1 MIANSG
7 VILIATENDTLRHAI
22 ARALIVRSHEVRFL
36 GAPADQSDQWGTERA
51 SCLVLEA
58 DLGSPRVAALLAE
71 ATSRQRGMPVL
82 LVQSGGDAGGWAAA
96 PVGGFR
102 GYLRAPFDARVLVDQ
117 VERALRDAPPA
128 ALVVPPT
135 EETIQHQHLSEAA
148 LDALV
153 HAMEAKDPH
162 LPGHSIRVAELSAS
176 VAAKLGRFD
185 WEVEEVR
192 LAGRLHDLGMI
203 AVHEG
208 VLNKAGPLTP
218 EEYDEIKQH
227 PVLGHGI
234 LCGYPE
240 MERVASYVRGHHERW
255 DGTGYPDRLAGEA
268 IPWGAQV
275 LAAAET
281 FDAMTSPRAYRAA
294 NSVTNALERMY
305 AQSADFIDPEV
316 MKVVARVVGRRET
329 LSFIRDDDAPLAE
342 QEVPEQDELLGN
354 GKE

>member
-1 MIANSG
+1 
-7 VILIATENDTLRHAI
+7 TENDTLRRAI

-36 GAPADQSDQWGTERA
+36 GAPADQPDQWGTERA
-51 SCLVLEA
+51 ACLVLEA

-82 LVQSGGDAGGWAAA
+82 LVQSGAEAGGWAPA

-102 GYLRAPFDARVLVDQ
+102 GYLRAPFDARLLVDQ
-117 VERALRDAPPA
+117 VERALRDGSPV
-128 ALVVPPT
+128 ALGAVPR
-135 EETIQHQHLSEAA
+135 EETVQHQHLSEAA

-162 LPGHSIRVAELSAS
+162 LPGHSLRVAELSAS

-203 AVHEG
+203 AVPER

-227 PVLGHGI
+227 PGLGHGI
-234 LCGYPE
+234 ICGYPE

-281 FDAMTSPRAYRAA
+281 FDALTSPRAYRAA

-305 AQSADFIDPEV
+305 AQSAGILDQEV

-329 LSFIRDDDAPLAE
+329 LSFIRDDDAMLVE
-342 QEVPEQDELLGN
+342 RELVTPRDPGDTD
-354 GKE
+354 GAPRTRRAGDSK